1 MWLFYTSVSPST
13 ASYSGD
19 EAWWDQPALMREI
32 RCSPASA
39 PAPASRIA
47 RFELWQCGGA
57 ERINSMPSLSKRI
70 TCMRLLCRTG
80 ERRSTGT
87 SAPSHQFRLLAIGV
101 FVLLETHGIEEP
113 LAAREILPGS
123 SEFLP
128 RFRLRRIVS
137 GELKVIVGSAQARG
151 EANALTAPQYGNGPG
166 NTQENSSNFQKR
178 ATTSLTSHPQLT
190 GTL

>member
-1 MWLFYTSVSPST
+1 MLVCPLSCHDSIPHAFCCDQSLRFALCHLRGCGFSMPSMWLFYTSVSPST

-101 FVLLETHGIEEP
+101 FVLLET
-113 LAAREILPGS
+113 
-123 SEFLP
+123 P
-128 RFRLRRIVS
+128 R
-137 GELKVIVGSAQARG
+137 
-151 EANALTAPQYGNGPG
+151 N
-166 NTQENSSNFQKR
+166 
-178 ATTSLTSHPQLT
+178 
-190 GTL
+190 